1 EHGDES
7 HAILDEC
14 GDETHLSGGWGDG
27 DGNAESWV
35 EDAAPQ
41 DESWV
46 EAKDSDARNPWPA
59 DQDWDD
65 TWAEASKDSDA
76 RNPCLADQGWDD
88 TRVEA
93 SKDSDAT
100 KPWHADQAWDDTY
113 DPSADTDRWWL
124 EESAVPWPETGEG
137 QGSDC
142 MWGWSMD
149 ETEHP
154 DDQDFPDPTDD
165 DIFNGFIETM
175 GIDMNEEAPGQPDY
189 HDDDLANHDMEEAQ
203 EAHEPVHPFPDK
215 PHLSTRPINPHAQR
229 LFAAEPHL
237 KFKEVRER
245 WWTSDERTTVLSTI
259 PVKEQ
264 KKRRYI

>member
-1 EHGDES
+1 MDRT
-7 HAILDEC
+7 HA
-14 GDETHLSGGWGDG
+14 GGWGDG

-142 MWGWSMD
+142 MWCRFLGISPKPETRQQLAQHCKMRAHMD
-149 ETEHP
+149 
-154 DDQDFPDPTDD
+154 
-165 DIFNGFIETM
+165 
-175 GIDMNEEAPGQPDY
+175 
-189 HDDDLANHDMEEAQ
+189 
-203 EAHEPVHPFPDK
+203 
-215 PHLSTRPINPHAQR
+215 S
-229 LFAAEPHL
+229 
-237 KFKEVRER
+237 
-245 WWTSDERTTVLSTI
+245 
-259 PVKEQ
+259 
-264 KKRRYI
+264 